1 MTATTHQSRGAATW
15 IDAPWIRSRYHSP
28 YLHRSSMRTAATS
41 LLSAVFVVVRAP
53 SVSAQAPTGDESAVL
68 AVTDSAL
75 AAVSRSDFVAF
86 TDLMLDSA
94 VTFSAGMRNG
104 QYRAQFSS
112 RAQQRAFRTT
122 SRFTERG
129 YRPTVLVSGP
139 VAMVWLPYDFY
150 QDGKWS
156 HCGVDV
162 FTLLRTDG
170 SWRIATL
177 VWSVDQPP
185 ACSPH
190 PDGPPPGAA
199 AK

>member
-1 MTATTHQSRGAATW
+1 MRNVVSMFLAAACA
-15 IDAPWIRSRYHSP
+15 I
-28 YLHRSSMRTAATS
+28 
-41 LLSAVFVVVRAP
+41 LLASAL
-53 SVSAQAPTGDESAVL
+53 SAQATAGEEAAAL
-68 AVTDSAL
+68 AVVDSSL
-75 AAVSRSDFVAF
+75 AAISRSDFVGF

-104 QYRAQFSS
+104 QYQARFSS
-112 RAQQRAFRTT
+112 RAQQRAMRTT
-122 SRFTERG
+122 SRLTERG
-129 YRPTVLVSGP
+129 YHPTVVVSGP

-162 FTLLRTDG
+162 FTLLKADG
-170 SWRIATL
+170 AWRIATL
-177 VWSVDQPP
+177 VWSVEQPP

-190 PDGPPPGAA
+190 PDGPPPGAS

>member
-1 MTATTHQSRGAATW
+1 MRLANVSLHAAALAVMF
-15 IDAPWIRSRYHSP
+15 APT
-28 YLHRSSMRTAATS
+28 LN
-41 LLSAVFVVVRAP
+41 
-53 SVSAQAPTGDESAVL
+53 AQAAGGDEAAAL
-68 AVTDSAL
+68 AVADSAL
-75 AAVSRSDFVAF
+75 AAISRSDFVGF

-104 QYRAQFSS
+104 QYQARFSS
-112 RAQQRAFRTT
+112 RAQQRATT
-122 SRFTERG
+122 TESRFTERG

-150 QDGKWS
+150 IDGKWS

-162 FTLLRTDG
+162 FTLVKAGTG
-170 SWRIATL
+170 WRIATV
-177 VWSVDQPP
+177 VWSVEQPP

-190 PDGPPPGAA
+190 PDGPPPGTE

>member
-1 MTATTHQSRGAATW
+1 MRSINTVLLLGAAAAFLTG
-15 IDAPWIRSRYHSP
+15 
-28 YLHRSSMRTAATS
+28 RT
-41 LLSAVFVVVRAP
+41 L
-53 SVSAQAPTGDESAVL
+53 SAQAPTGDEAAAL
-68 AVTDSAL
+68 AVADSAL

-104 QYRAQFSS
+104 QYRLQFNT
-112 RAQQRAFRTT
+112 RAGQRSFRTT
-122 SRFTERG
+122 ARFTERG
-129 YRPTVLVSGP
+129 YHPTALVSGP

-162 FTLLRTDG
+162 FTLLKTDG
-170 SWRIATL
+170 GWRIATL

-185 ACSPH
+185 ACAPH
-190 PDGPPPGAA
+190 PDGPPAGAA
-199 AK
+199 AR